1 MKLNTSKTSFRLT
14 TMGMLAALS
23 VVLVML
29 VRFPL
34 FPAAPFLMYD
44 MADIPVLIGGML
56 LGPVEGLGI
65 LLVVSVIQ
73 AFLLSPDGWVGL
85 VMHFCASGALVLLSS
100 LIYRAKPRAFNMVA
114 GLLAGS
120 VAMTAIMVPLNLLLT
135 VHVYGQPMEVVA
147 AMIWPVIVPFNLI
160 KSLINSAATFV
171 ISMPIGYYFR
181 RTAHSM

>member
-56 LGPVEGLGI
+56 LGPVE
-65 LLVVSVIQ
+65 
-73 AFLLSPDGWVGL
+73 
-85 VMHFCASGALVLLSS
+85 
-100 LIYRAKPRAFNMVA
+100 
-114 GLLAGS
+114 
-120 VAMTAIMVPLNLLLT
+120 
-135 VHVYGQPMEVVA
+135 
-147 AMIWPVIVPFNLI
+147 
-160 KSLINSAATFV
+160 
-171 ISMPIGYYFR
+171 
-181 RTAHSM
+181 